1 MHQALCELAARA
13 GRRGT
18 AEELPTLEFRP
29 SAEVGL
35 KVLGA
40 DHAMLRLR
48 ARGVVRVVGVG
59 PDCRQVVDGDRLV
72 GLRRRMMRLDPALAR
87 ELQWAGAKW
96 AALTATC
103 EKNRSSA
110 LRSSAAIV

>member
-1 MHQALCELAARA
+1 MHKALRELAARA

-18 AEELPTLEFRP
+18 AEELPRLEVRP

-40 DHAMLRLR
+40 DQAMLRLR
-48 ARGVVRVVGVG
+48 ARGVVHRVGSG
-59 PDCRQVVDGDRLV
+59 PDCRLVVDSDRLV
-72 GLRRRMMRLDPALAR
+72 DFRRRLMRLDPALAR

-103 EKNRSSA
+103 EKKRSSA